1 MSNFNNQAFDPVA
14 ESLHMVDAKRYK
26 GRLNEFQLA
35 FVRYVAA
42 GQSPARAYVSALGA
56 TGDPIPETKHE
67 IQVAAGNAG
76 VLMRKTAIK
85 EALADYQAAID
96 EAIMLKRGQINAF
109 LAGVIMTPIAEVNEA
124 SPYVTEKTTV
134 TRTAPDGSVSET
146 TTVKMINKMDA
157 IKQYVRINGMD
168 APVQVEATVSSPM
181 MAVPFVTDAA
191 EWERKVVKSQKELQE
206 RI

>member
-14 ESLHMVDAKRYK
+14 ESLHLVDAKRYK

-42 GQSPARAYVSALGA
+42 GQLPARAYVSALGA
-56 TGDPIPETKHE
+56 AGDPIPETTRE

-76 VLMRKTAIK
+76 VLMRKAAIK
-85 EALADYQAAID
+85 EALTDYQAAID

-109 LAGVIMTPIAEVNEA
+109 LTGVIMTPIAEVNEA

-134 TRTAPDGSVSET
+134 TRTGPDGSVSET